1 MTTVAARPGT
11 ARPATVD
18 SARVRPG
25 TIRAGTD
32 HERGR
37 NRITT
42 KALNRVVA
50 AVTADALGVKASRV
64 GVELADENGILVLTV
79 TTPIRVVS
87 LGRVRDGA
95 VARSGGSVV
104 ERAARAQET
113 IRDRV
118 NEITGS
124 AVGRVTVR
132 LSGADIQ
139 EEERVR

>member
-1 MTTVAARPGT
+1 MTPAATTVAARPGT

-18 SARVRPG
+18 PATGGPASGR
-25 TIRAGTD
+25 
-32 HERGR
+32 ERGR